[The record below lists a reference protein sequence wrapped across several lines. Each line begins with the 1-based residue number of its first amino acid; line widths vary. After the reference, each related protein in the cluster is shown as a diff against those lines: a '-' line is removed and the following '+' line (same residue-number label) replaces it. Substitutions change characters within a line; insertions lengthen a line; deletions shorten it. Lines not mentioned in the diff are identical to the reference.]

1 MKKLLGIVVL
11 GLLLSG
17 NAYAAKP
24 YKVSVIRANSL
35 YIMIKIKRGF
45 AKSSEQRRSA
55 SLTKAGSIASAHC
68 KKHNKNAY
76 WYNYLNWD
84 YDDRPM
90 GHLKYKFYCAKTPE
104 DGLASFTKTD
114 LGYVSG
120 IKRLSS
126 PYQMSKYYNMTKYAG
141 VNFSFNKA
149 ENFNREIINK
159 KVSKNT
165 KNLQALKKNQTQQAL
180 KEIKSEIEGLKN
192 TCKKFGYKAGTEK
205 FADCVKDLYVK
216 QIDKQNQTLSQTT
229 TTTSK
234 PKRKIDPSVWDDII
248 GLSTGVMNGSSKSKT
263 PRQVCFRT
271 GQEKIGFGKSCR
283 YSCTGSLYTMM
294 VGSMEMCP
302 LTVER

>member
-1 MKKLLGIVVL
+1 MFL

-17 NAYAAKP
+17 NAKAAKP
-24 YKVSVIRANSL
+24 YKVTIFSKSPL
-35 YIMIKIKRGF
+35 YIIFKIKRPF
-45 AKSSEQRRSA
+45 SKFSEQRRLA
-55 SLTKAGSIASAHC
+55 SLTKASSIASAHC

-84 YDDRPM
+84 YDDRPF

-114 LGYVSG
+114 VGYESV

-141 VNFSFNKA
+141 VNFSFNNA
-149 ENFNREIINK
+149 ENFNKKIIDK
-159 KVSKNT
+159 KVSK
-165 KNLQALKKNQTQQAL
+165 KNKSLQALKKNQTQQAL
-180 KEIKSEIEGLKN
+180 KEIEGEIEGLKN
-192 TCKKFGYKAGTEK
+192 TCKKIGYKAGTEK

-216 QIDKQNQTLSQTT
+216 QIDKQNLTLSQTT

-248 GLSTGVMNGSSKSKT
+248 SLSTGIMNGSSKSKT
-263 PRQVCFRT
+263 PKTVCFKK

-302 LTVER
+302 LTIER